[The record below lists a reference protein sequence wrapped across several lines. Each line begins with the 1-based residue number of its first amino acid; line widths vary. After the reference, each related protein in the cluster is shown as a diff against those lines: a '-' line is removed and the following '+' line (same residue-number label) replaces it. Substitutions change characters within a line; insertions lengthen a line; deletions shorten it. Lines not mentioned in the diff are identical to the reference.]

1 MIWPGMGDPAKRR
14 KTLRYLAITAA
25 IGIGIALTNTL
36 VVQKIVKADD
46 PLYQCIN
53 GRDIT
58 YQLSVTME
66 IYVDGVKQNIP
77 ANIGMEPNCQRTM
90 YTLSDDGVVH
100 VAWTKPYAFTVGH
113 FLWISGFDYRDTDD
127 KTSKIYV
134 NGLESPDFI
143 NTVLQDGATYKAEF
157 VTKNSEG
164 APTFTPPTSQ
174 NNQ

>member
-1 MIWPGMGDPAKRR
+1 MFWPGMGDPVKRR

-25 IGIGIALTNTL
+25 IGVGIALTNTL
-36 VVQKIVKADD
+36 VIQKIVKADD

-58 YQLSVTME
+58 YQLSATFE

-77 ANIGMEPNCQRTM
+77 AGIGITPNCQRSM

-100 VAWTKPYAFTVGH
+100 AAWTKPYPFEVGH
-113 FLWISGFDYRDTDD
+113 FLWISGFDLRDTDD

-134 NGLESPDFI
+134 NGVESPDYI
-143 NTVLQDGATYKAEF
+143 HTIIQDGASYKADF
-157 VTKNSEG
+157 VTKASEA
-164 APTFTPPTSQ
+164 APSFTPPS
-174 NNQ
+174 